1 MNNRLQRMSKQAAR
15 RALLARAVGPLAL
28 LGGLG
33 VLFIYL
39 LQSGFFSL
47 LVPVP
52 MLQTDV
58 VAPTREISGFDAL
71 INGFDKNGLPF
82 VITSQVATQDADNP
96 KLVHLVGPR
105 GSFTR
110 SSGKKIDL
118 SGKAA
123 RYNTETKLLNLEGDV
138 VFEQVGSYKATMQA
152 ADLNLDDLSLS
163 SKSAVHVEM
172 GSGSVD
178 ADHLEISDNGKKTLF
193 TGHVKANLKSD
204 IESGIVP

>member
-1 MNNRLQRMSKQAAR
+1 MSKKAGR
-15 RALLARAVGPLAL
+15 RALLARLVGPLAA

-33 VLFIYL
+33 IFVFYLF
-39 LQSGFFSL
+39 QSGFFTML
-47 LVPVP
+47 LPTPQVE
-52 MLQTDV
+52 TDKIP
-58 VAPTREISGFDAL
+58 ATTEISGVDTS
-71 INGFDKNGLPF
+71 INGFDKDGLPYT
-82 VITSQVATQDADNP
+82 ITANVAVQDANNP
-96 KLVHLVGPR
+96 KLVHLDGPR
-105 GSFTR
+105 GVFLR
-110 SSGKKIDL
+110 RSGKKVDL
-118 SGKAA
+118 SAKIAL
-123 RYNTETKLLNLEGDV
+123 YNTETKLLNLEGDV
-138 VFEQVGSYKATMQA
+138 VFEQAGSYKANMLK